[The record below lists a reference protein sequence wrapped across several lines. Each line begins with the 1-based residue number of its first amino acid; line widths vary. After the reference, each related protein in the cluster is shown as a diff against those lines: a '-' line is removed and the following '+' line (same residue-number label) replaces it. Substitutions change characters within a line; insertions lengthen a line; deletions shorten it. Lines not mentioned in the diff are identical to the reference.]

1 MPRKQN
7 PQRPSIIY
15 FLRQES
21 KTISTEKSFIM
32 DIVLLTQIFGWAASI
47 CAVISYTFKNTR
59 NIRIVNCVAAAF
71 FIAYGFLLG
80 APAVIVMNATLAAV
94 HIAYLVSH
102 GKFGDIVRNHPKMLA
117 VIFIVYAIS
126 CIAWVCVSTNMNMT
140 EIVGIISSVG
150 FVGGFMLPKERP
162 MRCVCSAALIINIAY
177 AFMLASPQIAI
188 TNSVSLVVNI
198 IRLVQAH
205 AEKNMKNAGVAP
217 MLVNPN
223 SKLLVMENE
232 LQECDEN

>member
-1 MPRKQN
+1 MPRRQKPSAPDHYILSTAGKQN
-7 PQRPSIIY
+7 LIDG
-15 FLRQES
+15 
-21 KTISTEKSFIM
+21 EKFHM
-32 DIVLLTQIFGWAASI
+32 DIALLTQIFGWAASI

-94 HIAYLVSH
+94 HIAYLTSH
-102 GKFGDIVRNHPKMLA
+102 DKFGDIIKTHLKMLTA
-117 VIFIVYAIS
+117 IFIVYAIS
-126 CIAWVCVSTNMNMT
+126 CISWVCISTNMNMT

-162 MRCVCSAALIINIAY
+162 MRCVCSAALIVNIVY

-188 TNSVSLVVNI
+188 TNSVSLIVNI
-198 IRLVQAH
+198 VRLVQGIR
-205 AEKNMKNAGVAP
+205 ESKMEEIAP
-217 MLVNPN
+217 MLA
-223 SKLLVMENE
+223 SHDSELIVMNDDSE
-232 LQECDEN
+232 